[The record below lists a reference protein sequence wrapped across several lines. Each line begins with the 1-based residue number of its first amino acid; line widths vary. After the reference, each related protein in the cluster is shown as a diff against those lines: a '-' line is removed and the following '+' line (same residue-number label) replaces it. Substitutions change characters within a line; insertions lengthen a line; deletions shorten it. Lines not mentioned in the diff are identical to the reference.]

1 MGLEFLARTRH
12 TSLWLGTLAALSV
25 AAYSGVLRGS
35 GLAAG
40 VVWTLL
46 NLKAIESLVVS
57 VTGPA
62 RGTTHALRRAA
73 LAIGGM
79 MILFG
84 AGALARTRL
93 PLGPP
98 GLGVLLPFEVMTL
111 QAAALLV
118 LPPPPF
124 RRVTPDP
131 PCA

>member
-1 MGLEFLARTRH
+1 MGLEFLARIRH
-12 TSLWLGTLAALSV
+12 TSLWLGTLAALFV

-79 MILFG
+79 VHPFG
-84 AGALARTRL
+84 ARAPPAPGL
-93 PLGPP
+93 PLGPAR
-98 GLGVLLPFEVMTL
+98 LRVLLPVAVLPL
-111 QAAALLV
+111 QA
-118 LPPPPF
+118 
-124 RRVTPDP
+124 
-131 PCA
+131 